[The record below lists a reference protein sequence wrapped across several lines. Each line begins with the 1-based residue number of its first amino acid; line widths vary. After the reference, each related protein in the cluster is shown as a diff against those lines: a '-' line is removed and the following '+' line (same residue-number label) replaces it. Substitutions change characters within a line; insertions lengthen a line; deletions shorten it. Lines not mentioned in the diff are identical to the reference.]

1 MGSEELLAIWRRV
14 CCHDRPLTPTVME
27 EFAAGNPAVELVDEV
42 DWLTVLVV
50 CCIAIFLI
58 VVIIL
63 STLYVI
69 SYRQKQKKKYNFGV
83 KKPKNTERTFL
94 NFRKSSP
101 VSNPDKGNH
110 YLKKSPSPTG
120 LKSPPCCEP
129 NNETSLSPCEEFIN
143 PRPLISTSPQLPRRD
158 HEENADISFT
168 ENEDGAKLGKL
179 FFTIKYSF
187 EKTALIVTVNKCSN
201 LPAKDSAN
209 NTSDPYVKLQ
219 LLPEKQH
226 KVKTRVLRRTLN
238 PVYDEDFTFY
248 GVNFNQLPILT
259 LHFVV
264 LSFDRY
270 SRDDVVGEVML
281 EMDNLDLKDSEV
293 LPVSLIRDI
302 APRSMKL
309 KDQGRGELLV
319 SVCHQPAAARLTVV
333 VLKARNLP
341 KMDITGM
348 SDPYVKIYLLHKDQ
362 RISKKKTHVKKRTL
376 NPVFNESFVFDLPRT
391 DNGLADVQL
400 EFALL
405 DWDRVTKNEVI
416 GRLNLGGPKC
426 EGSALHHWK
435 EIQASPRRQIAEWY
449 KLKE

>member
-1 MGSEELLAIWRRV
+1 M
-14 CCHDRPLTPTVME
+14 
-27 EFAAGNPAVELVDEV
+27 
-42 DWLTVLVV
+42 
-50 CCIAIFLI
+50 
-58 VVIIL
+58 
-63 STLYVI
+63 
-69 SYRQKQKKKYNFGV
+69 GV
-83 KKPKNTERTFL
+83 KKSKNTERTFL

-101 VSNPDKGNH
+101 VSNPDKGSH

-120 LKSPPCCEP
+120 IKSPPGCKP

-158 HEENADISFT
+158 HEKSADISFT

-238 PVYDEDFTFY
+238 PEYDEDFTFY
-248 GVNFNQLPILT
+248 GIHFNQLPALT

-270 SRDDVVGEVML
+270 SRDDVIGEVML
-281 EMDNLDLKDSEV
+281 ELEALDLSNSDNNP
-293 LPVSLIRDI
+293 LPISREIT
-302 APRSMKL
+302 PRSYKL
-309 KDQGRGELLV
+309 KSQGRGEILV
-319 SVCHQPAAARLTVV
+319 SLCYQPAANRITVV

-341 KMDITGM
+341 KMDITGL
-348 SDPYVKIYLLHKDQ
+348 SDPYVKIYLLYNDQ
-362 RISKKKTHVKKRTL
+362 RIAKKKTHVKKRTL
-376 NPVFNESFVFDLPRT
+376 NPVFNESFVFELPHLEE
-391 DNGLADVQL
+391 GLKNISL
-400 EFALL
+400 EFMLL

-416 GRLNLGGPKC
+416 GRLELGGEKC
-426 EGSALHHWK
+426 QGTALHHWN
-435 EIQASPRRQIAEWY
+435 EVLASPRRQIAEWH
-449 KLKE
+449 KLQE

>member
-1 MGSEELLAIWRRV
+1 MQHLDEIGWMTVLLV
-14 CCHDRPLTPTVME
+14 CCVTIVII
-27 EFAAGNPAVELVDEV
+27 
-42 DWLTVLVV
+42 
-50 CCIAIFLI
+50 IAI
-58 VVIIL
+58 IIT
-63 STLYVI
+63 TLYVI
-69 SYRQKQKKKYNFGV
+69 SYRQRQKKKHNFGI
-83 KKPKNTERTFL
+83 KKFKTAERSFL
-94 NFRKSSP
+94 NFKKTSP
-101 VSNPDKGNH
+101 VANPDKGSH

-120 LKSPPCCEP
+120 IKSPPGCEP
-129 NNETSLSPCEEFIN
+129 NNETSLSPCEEYVN
-143 PRPLISTSPQLPRRD
+143 RRPLISTSPQLARKETESEGNPSLSVAPPTSLTSV
-158 HEENADISFT
+158 NYS
-168 ENEDGAKLGKL
+168 ENEDGAGLGKL
-179 FFTIKYSF
+179 LFTIKYSF
-187 EKTALIVTVNKCSN
+187 EKTALVVTVNKCTN
-201 LPAKDSAN
+201 LPAKDTAN

-226 KVKTRVLRRTLN
+226 KVKTRVLRRTQN

-270 SRDDVVGEVML
+270 SRDDVIGEVMV
-281 EMDNLDLKDSEV
+281 EMENLDLRDSEV
-293 LPVSLIRDI
+293 SPVSLIRDI

-348 SDPYVKIYLLHKDQ
+348 SDPYVKIYLMHKDQ

-376 NPVFNESFVFDLPRT
+376 NPVFNESFVFDLPR
-391 DNGLADVQL
+391 NENSLSGIQL

-416 GRLNLGGPKC
+416 GRLHLGGPSC
-426 EGSALHHWK
+426 EGSALNHWK
-435 EIQASPRRQIAEWY
+435 EIQASPRRQIAEWH

>member
-1 MGSEELLAIWRRV
+1 
-14 CCHDRPLTPTVME
+14 ME
-27 EFAAGNPAVELVDEV
+27 EFSFVNPAIQPVDEV
-42 DWLTVLVV
+42 GWMTVLIV
-50 CCIAIFLI
+50 CCVAILLLVAII
-58 VVIIL
+58 VT
-63 STLYVI
+63 TLYVI
-69 SYRQKQKKKYNFGV
+69 SYRQRNKKKHNFGV
-83 KKPKNTERTFL
+83 KKLKTSERTFL

-101 VSNPDKGNH
+101 VANPDKGSH

-120 LKSPPCCEP
+120 VKSPPGCEITHQSNE
-129 NNETSLSPCEEFIN
+129 NNLSPCEEYVN
-143 PRPLISTSPQLPRRD
+143 KRPLISTSPQLPRK
-158 HEENADISFT
+158 ENDVIDGTTMSFT
-168 ENEDGAKLGKL
+168 ENEDGPKLGKL

-187 EKTALIVTVNKCSN
+187 EKTALIVTVNKCTN
-201 LPAKDSAN
+201 LPAKDLTC

-226 KVKTRVLRRTLN
+226 KVKTRVLRRSLN

-270 SRDDVVGEVML
+270 SRDDVIGEVML
-281 EMDNLDLKDSEV
+281 EMENLDLKDSEV
-293 LPVSLIRDI
+293 SPVSLIRDI

-391 DNGLADVQL
+391 DNGLADIQL

-416 GRLNLGGPKC
+416 GRLSLGGPKC

-435 EIQASPRRQIAEWY
+435 EIQASPRRQIAEWH

>member
-1 MGSEELLAIWRRV
+1 
-14 CCHDRPLTPTVME
+14 ME
-27 EFAAGNPAVELVDEV
+27 EFTLGSPSIQAVDEV
-42 DWLTVLVV
+42 GWLTVFIITCVAL
-50 CCIAIFLI
+50 FLI
-58 VVIIL
+58 LAVAL
-63 STLYVI
+63 TTLYVI
-69 SYRQKQKKKYNFGV
+69 SYRQRQKKKHNFGIKKV
-83 KKPKNTERTFL
+83 KSSDKGQFL

-101 VSNPDKGNH
+101 VSNPDKGSH

-120 LKSPPCCEP
+120 IKSPPGCEP
-129 NNETSLSPCEEFIN
+129 NNETHLSPCEEFIN
-143 PRPLISTSPQLPRRD
+143 RRPLISTSPQLPRKD
-158 HEENADISFT
+158 NEVDDNPELSYS
-168 ENEDGAKLGKL
+168 ENEDGPRLGKL

-187 EKTALIVTVNKCSN
+187 EKTALIVTVNKCTN

-270 SRDDVVGEVML
+270 SRDDVIGEVML
-281 EMDNLDLKDSEV
+281 EMENLDLKDSEV
-293 LPVSLIRDI
+293 CPLSLIRDI

-319 SVCHQPAAARLTVV
+319 SVCHQPAAGRLTVV
-333 VLKARNLP
+333 ILKARNLP

-391 DNGLADVQL
+391 DNGLADVTL

-426 EGSALHHWK
+426 EGSALHHWQ
-435 EIQASPRRQIAEWY
+435 EIQASPRRQIAEWH

>member
-1 MGSEELLAIWRRV
+1 MQHLDEIGWMTVLLV
-14 CCHDRPLTPTVME
+14 CCVTIVII
-27 EFAAGNPAVELVDEV
+27 
-42 DWLTVLVV
+42 
-50 CCIAIFLI
+50 IAI
-58 VVIIL
+58 IIT
-63 STLYVI
+63 TLYVI
-69 SYRQKQKKKYNFGV
+69 SYRQRQKKKHNFGI
-83 KKPKNTERTFL
+83 KKFKTAERSFL
-94 NFRKSSP
+94 NFKKTSP
-101 VSNPDKGNH
+101 VANPDKGSH

-120 LKSPPCCEP
+120 IKSPPGCEP
-129 NNETSLSPCEEFIN
+129 NNETSLSPCEEYVN
-143 PRPLISTSPQLPRRD
+143 RRPLISTSPQLARKETESEGNP
-158 HEENADISFT
+158 NLSVAPLTSLT
-168 ENEDGAKLGKL
+168 SVNYSENEDGAGLGKL
-179 FFTIKYSF
+179 LFTIKYSF
-187 EKTALIVTVNKCSN
+187 EKTALVVTVNKCTN
-201 LPAKDSAN
+201 LPAKDTAN

-226 KVKTRVLRRTLN
+226 KVKTRVLRRTQN

-270 SRDDVVGEVML
+270 SRDDVIGEVMV
-281 EMDNLDLKDSEV
+281 EMENLDLRDSEV
-293 LPVSLIRDI
+293 SPVSLIRDI

-348 SDPYVKIYLLHKDQ
+348 SDPYVKIYLMHKDQ

-376 NPVFNESFVFDLPRT
+376 NPVFNESFVFDLPR
-391 DNGLADVQL
+391 NENSLSGIQL

-416 GRLNLGGPKC
+416 GRLHLGGPSC
-426 EGSALHHWK
+426 EGSALNHWK
-435 EIQASPRRQIAEWY
+435 EIQASPRRQIAEWH

>member
-1 MGSEELLAIWRRV
+1 MEEWTQDQHGPAMQHLDEIGWMTVLLV
-14 CCHDRPLTPTVME
+14 CCVTIVII
-27 EFAAGNPAVELVDEV
+27 
-42 DWLTVLVV
+42 
-50 CCIAIFLI
+50 IAI
-58 VVIIL
+58 IIT
-63 STLYVI
+63 TLYVI
-69 SYRQKQKKKYNFGV
+69 SYRQRQKKKHNFGI
-83 KKPKNTERTFL
+83 KKFKTAERSFL
-94 NFRKSSP
+94 NFKKTSP
-101 VSNPDKGNH
+101 VANPDKGSH

-120 LKSPPCCEP
+120 IKSPPGCEP
-129 NNETSLSPCEEFIN
+129 NNETSLSPCEEYVN
-143 PRPLISTSPQLPRRD
+143 RRPLISTSPQLARKETESEGNPSLSLAPPTSLTSV
-158 HEENADISFT
+158 NYS
-168 ENEDGAKLGKL
+168 ENEDGAGLGKL
-179 FFTIKYSF
+179 LFTIKYSF
-187 EKTALIVTVNKCSN
+187 EKTALVVTVNKCTN
-201 LPAKDSAN
+201 LPAKDTAN

-226 KVKTRVLRRTLN
+226 KVKTRVLRRTQN

-270 SRDDVVGEVML
+270 SRDDVIGEVMV
-281 EMDNLDLKDSEV
+281 EMENLDLRDSEV
-293 LPVSLIRDI
+293 SPVSLIRDI

-348 SDPYVKIYLLHKDQ
+348 SDPYVKIYLMHKDQ

-376 NPVFNESFVFDLPRT
+376 NPVFNESFVFDLPR
-391 DNGLADVQL
+391 NENSLSGIQL

-416 GRLNLGGPKC
+416 GRLHLGGPSC
-426 EGSALHHWK
+426 EGSALNHWK
-435 EIQASPRRQIAEWY
+435 EIQASPRRQIAEWH